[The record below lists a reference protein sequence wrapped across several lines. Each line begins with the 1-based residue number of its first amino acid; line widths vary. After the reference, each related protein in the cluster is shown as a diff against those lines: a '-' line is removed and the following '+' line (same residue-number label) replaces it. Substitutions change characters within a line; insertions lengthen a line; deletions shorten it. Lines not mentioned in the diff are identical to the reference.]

1 MVYTPVYSPSVYSV
15 VESETFRDWFA
26 GLRDAKARARIDAR
40 IRRVTLGN
48 LGDWKALKGGVSE
61 LRIDYGPGYRVYFT
75 RRAGLVILLLCGGDK
90 RTQAADIRR
99 AVQMVRTLE
108 D

>member
-1 MVYTPVYSPSVYSV
+1 MYTEVYSLPVYSV
-15 VESETFRDWFA
+15 VESETFKTWFA
-26 GLRDAKARARIDAR
+26 ALRDPKAKARIAAR
-40 IRRVTLGN
+40 IRRVSLGN
-48 LGDWKALKGGVSE
+48 LGDWKALNSGVGE

-75 RRAGLVILLLCGGDK
+75 RQAGVVILLLCGGDK